1 MTEASPLFQS
11 GDLLV
16 APFFVCGSFALV
28 LCSLEVF
35 VFPVPDRSMLLLGYS
50 IFKRTRTLERS
61 EPTHT
66 PQVPVAGCM
75 RAVRARAH
83 ALSGPRAHTLSAH
96 ALHAKTSAL
105 PPLPP
110 CAAPPPIITR
120 FLHTGCHLSC
130 DALVSAWR
138 SRHAVVCIRGW
149 RRWGAS
155 TGLPRPATATGF
167 GQRFCPASVA
177 RQAVGKPV
185 PPANTPRYPV
195 VAPSPVLDYTA

>member
-1 MTEASPLFQS
+1 M
-11 GDLLV
+11 LLLR
-16 APFFVCGSFALV
+16 C
-28 LCSLEVF
+28 LC
-35 VFPVPDRSMLLLGYS
+35 FPSAGARCCWLLGYS
-50 IFKRTRTLERS
+50 IFKRTGTLERS
-61 EPTHT
+61 EPTDT

-75 RAVRARAH
+75 RAVRARARTLGLARSH
-83 ALSGPRAHTLSAH
+83 PQRARPRLRR
-96 ALHAKTSAL
+96 
-105 PPLPP
+105 PQPCRPPP
-110 CAAPPPIITR
+110 CATPPPIITR
-120 FLHTGCHLSC
+120 FLHTGCPLSC